1 MPVTQVLLVDHV
13 AGTTTLLCPACGARL
28 AHRGGRI
35 DLGGER
41 QLAEVVE
48 RLADVVTALVE
59 EVGQSP
65 ARNRAFDGAG
75 LTRNLQEAR
84 RILRQG
90 K

>member
-1 MPVTQVLLVDHV
+1 MSD
-13 AGTTTLLCPACGARL
+13 GDRL
-28 AHRGGRI
+28 G
-35 DLGGER
+35 DLER
-41 QLAEVVE
+41 RLDEDNDRVGQLAEVVE

>member
-1 MPVTQVLLVDHV
+1 MSD
-13 AGTTTLLCPACGARL
+13 GDRL
-28 AHRGGRI
+28 
-35 DLGGER
+35 DDVER
-41 QLAEVVE
+41 RADEDSDRTGQLAEALE
-48 RLADVVTALVE
+48 RLVDVVTALVE

-75 LTRNLQEAR
+75 LTRNIQEAR

>member
-1 MPVTQVLLVDHV
+1 MSD
-13 AGTTTLLCPACGARL
+13 GDRL
-28 AHRGGRI
+28 G
-35 DLGGER
+35 DLER
-41 QLAEVVE
+41 RLDEDNDRVGQLAEVVE

-75 LTRNLQEAR
+75 LTRNIQEAR

>member
-1 MPVTQVLLVDHV
+1 MIDNDP
-13 AGTTTLLCPACGARL
+13 
-28 AHRGGRI
+28 RG
-35 DLGGER
+35 DAER
-41 QLAEVVE
+41 QLEDATDRVGQ
-48 RLADVVTALVE
+48 LALVE

-90 K
+90 KQANGGRRERP

>member
-1 MPVTQVLLVDHV
+1 MSD
-13 AGTTTLLCPACGARL
+13 GDRL
-28 AHRGGRI
+28 S
-35 DLGGER
+35 DLER
-41 QLAEVVE
+41 RLDEDNDRVGQLAEVVE

-75 LTRNLQEAR
+75 LTRNIQEAR

>member
-1 MPVTQVLLVDHV
+1 MIDDDP
-13 AGTTTLLCPACGARL
+13 
-28 AHRGGRI
+28 RG
-35 DLGGER
+35 DAER
-41 QLAEVVE
+41 QLDEATDRVGQLAEVVE
-48 RLADVVTALVE
+48 RLADVVAALVE

-65 ARNRAFDGAG
+65 ARNRTFDGAG